1 MNEDRAWG
9 PGGTALG
16 GAGLIVVAATLG
28 SKLLGFGRDTVL
40 ARQFG
45 SAGPT
50 AAYFIASQVPL
61 VLFAAVGVAITTVFI
76 PMFSSLLATEGSG
89 DAEVFAAR
97 VNGAVTA
104 AVAVLIL
111 LLEVGAG
118 PAVSIMAFGFRK
130 NGLDHALTV
139 EMVRIMAPLI
149 MFYAW
154 SGVVGGVLNVR
165 GFFGP
170 NAAMGIPQNLIIIAA
185 IFYGSAH
192 AQNIRWVA
200 WGSLVGTLTTYLV
213 QLPALHRSRFRVRW
227 RFDFL
232 HDPRL
237 AFMARL
243 VLPAAV
249 TALAQ
254 QLGIV
259 VDRALGSSLGGSL
272 LSDLTYAGRLQM
284 LAYSILGMSIATVL
298 YPSLAASAGAAEMS
312 VFRRT
317 FVRGLGLV
325 NFVTVPVALGMFLLR
340 EPLVHV
346 LFQHGQFTPQATRQ
360 TAYALAFLTLGTFGY
375 GWQDYLN
382 RAFFAL
388 KDTRSPM
395 LGGFIAVGV
404 NVVLDF
410 LLLHPMKQG
419 GLALGT
425 AAGWSCAAVFL
436 AVRLRRR
443 MGLLGGRQLAS
454 RTLRVAVAAAT
465 GFVPAALLYGR
476 LVTVLGGGRW
486 SGYALGLCL
495 VCAGAAAVYVCVC
508 YLLRVPELGE
518 AAAILRGLGRR
529 VAAGGAGDAVG

>member
-1 MNEDRAWG
+1 MNGDRAWAPAG
-9 PGGTALG
+9 RALG
-16 GAGLIVVAATLG
+16 GAGLTVVAATLA

-45 SAGPT
+45 AAGPT

-76 PMFSSLLATEGSG
+76 PMFSSLLATEGSAG
-89 DAEVFAAR
+89 AELFVAR
-97 VNGAVTA
+97 VNGAVTVA
-104 AVAVLIL
+104 AIILIL
-111 LLEVGAG
+111 LLEAGAG
-118 PAVSIMAFGFRK
+118 PAVAVMAHGFRR
-130 NGLDHALTV
+130 NGLDHLLTV

-149 MFYAW
+149 IFYAW

-192 AQNIRWVA
+192 GPDIRWVA
-200 WGSLVGTLTTYLV
+200 WGSLVGTFTTYLV
-213 QLPALHRSRFRVRW
+213 QLPALRRSRFHVRW
-227 RFDFL
+227 RFDFWK
-232 HDPRL
+232 DPRL
-237 AFMARL
+237 AFMGRL

-254 QLGIV
+254 QIGIV
-259 VDRALGSSLGGSL
+259 VDRTLGSSLGGAL
-272 LSDLTYAGRLQM
+272 LSDLTYAGRLQ
-284 LAYSILGMSIATVL
+284 LLTYSILGMSIATVV
-298 YPSLAASAGAAEMS
+298 YPSLAASAGTGDMAA
-312 VFRRT
+312 FRRT
-317 FVRGLGLV
+317 FRRGLGLV
-325 NFVTVPVALGMFLLR
+325 NFVTLPVSFGMFLLR
-340 EPLVHV
+340 QPLVRI
-346 LFQHGQFTPQATRQ
+346 LFQHQHFTAVDTRQ

-425 AAGWSCAAVFL
+425 AAGWTCAAVFL

-443 MGLLGGRQLAS
+443 VGVPGAGRLAF
-454 RTLRVAVAAAT
+454 RTLRMAGAAVA
-465 GFVPAALLYGR
+465 GLVPAALLYGP
-476 LVTVLGGGRW
+476 LVAALGGGPW
-486 SGYALGLCL
+486 TGYTLGLGL
-495 VCAGAAAVYVCVC
+495 VCAGAAAVYVGACHA
-508 YLLRVPELGE
+508 LRVPELGE
-518 AAAILRGLGRR
+518 AAALLRGLVHRTF
-529 VAAGGAGDAVG
+529 AGGSGRSLG